1 MCYRFGHADRTL
13 FLELSKETTYTLD
26 VYNLKRCTLPLPSVF
41 WPSSFLFAGSML
53 LHICFISPI
62 TRRDGSISNHGGHYL
77 ESAQKGEFP
86 ILPAEQQNPAGKVS
100 RHENTLLQL
109 AISSCAS
116 WLHWMPCDW
125 VFRRANNRL
134 APSASRV
141 EWRPSSRR
149 CGRSWRNP
157 STIRSSPGLMYV
169 MK

>member
-62 TRRDGSISNHGGHYL
+62 TRRDGSSISNHGGHYL

-86 ILPAEQQNPAGKVS
+86 ILPAEQQNQQEKFPLV
-100 RHENTLLQL
+100 
-109 AISSCAS
+109 
-116 WLHWMPCDW
+116 
-125 VFRRANNRL
+125 
-134 APSASRV
+134 
-141 EWRPSSRR
+141 
-149 CGRSWRNP
+149 
-157 STIRSSPGLMYV
+157 
-169 MK
+169 